1 VQKPNQTWKNYT
13 GALIK
18 LGSGHK
24 AMSRI

>member
-18 LGSGHK
+18 LGS